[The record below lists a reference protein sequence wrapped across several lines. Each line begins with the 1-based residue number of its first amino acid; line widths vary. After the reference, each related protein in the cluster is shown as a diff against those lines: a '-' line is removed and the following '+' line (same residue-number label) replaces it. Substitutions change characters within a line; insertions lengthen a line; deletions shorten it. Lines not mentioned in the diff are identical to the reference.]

1 MRDNKAGLE
10 GQSLMQLRKLVSSV
24 SEGGVTLEGLT
35 VEVEHGV
42 FEKFM
47 SLTLAYGTVLTDVGR
62 TQYAFFRSLSA
73 NPFVYI
79 PLQWPI
85 ATKQHGSSSL
95 QDQPCNHNEQTEL
108 CPSFHT
114 RPKGSEAFLTFF
126 END

>member
-1 MRDNKAGLE
+1 MRDNDAGLE

-24 SEGGVTLEGLT
+24 SEGDVALEVLT

-47 SLTLAYGTVLTDVGR
+47 SLALAYGTVLTDVGR
-62 TQYAFFRSLSA
+62 TRMLFCPSLSG

-85 ATKQHGSSSL
+85 ATKQYGNSSL
-95 QDQPCNHNEQTEL
+95 QDQPYNHNGQTEL
-108 CPSFHT
+108 SLSFHK
-114 RPKGSEAFLTFF
+114 RPTGSEVF
-126 END
+126 

>member
-47 SLTLAYGTVLTDVGR
+47 SLTLAMVATGQEMVREKSGNFTFSQGKFT
-62 TQYAFFRSLSA
+62 SLKK
-73 NPFVYI
+73 VRE
-79 PLQWPI
+79 
-85 ATKQHGSSSL
+85 K
-95 QDQPCNHNEQTEL
+95 
-108 CPSFHT
+108 
-114 RPKGSEAFLTFF
+114 
-126 END
+126 

>member
-47 SLTLAYGTVLTDVGR
+47 SLYPCIWN
-62 TQYAFFRSLSA
+62 SL
-73 NPFVYI
+73 N
-79 PLQWPI
+79 
-85 ATKQHGSSSL
+85 
-95 QDQPCNHNEQTEL
+95 
-108 CPSFHT
+108 
-114 RPKGSEAFLTFF
+114 
-126 END
+126 

>member
-62 TQYAFFRSLSA
+62 TQYAFLS

-95 QDQPCNHNEQTEL
+95 QDQTILIHHRLVIRCDHGL
-108 CPSFHT
+108 
-114 RPKGSEAFLTFF
+114 GSL
-126 END
+126 